1 MVIKINTLSPEPI
14 YMQLRNQVILGIA
27 SKKLE
32 TGEALPSARRLSA
45 DLGINLHTV
54 NKAYALL
61 IDEGYIA
68 VDRSKGT
75 FVSQPVKTGDE
86 INALLSDNLSLAA
99 AEAICHSVGEEE
111 FLDICKSNYIKAQA
125 KTGGKVHGY

>member
-1 MVIKINTLSPEPI
+1 MVIKIDTLSPVPI

-27 SKKLE
+27 AKKLE

-61 IDEGYIA
+61 INEGYVA
-68 VDRSKGT
+68 FNRSRGT

-86 INALLSDNLSLAA
+86 VTALISDNLCLAA
-99 AEAICHSVGEEE
+99 AEAICHSVNEKE
-111 FLDICKSNYIKAQA
+111 FLNMCQRNYIKAQA
-125 KTGGKVHGY
+125 KTEVK

>member
-1 MVIKINTLSPEPI
+1 MVIKIDTLSPVPI
-14 YMQLRNQVILGIA
+14 YMQLRNQVIIGIA

-54 NKAYALL
+54 NKAYSIL

-68 VDRSKGT
+68 IDRRSGT
-75 FVSQPVKTGDE
+75 FVSQPGRNDE
-86 INALLSDNLSLAA
+86 KIKSKLSESLYLTA
-99 AEAICHSVGEEE
+99 AEAICHSVTEKDFIE
-111 FLDICKSNYIKAQA
+111 LCLINYKKANS
-125 KTGGKVHGY
+125 